1 MKILGKGL
9 ILRVGL
15 LRFQNNWV
23 SIICFTPKERGEG
36 RGEREGLRVEERR
49 GSEEEGRR
57 ERREEIE
64 KQRKCKSLIKV
75 SGCLEFQLVL
85 NPFSLRSRFV

>member
-49 GSEEEGRR
+49 GGKEKWGR
-57 ERREEIE
+57 ERERDRQEPGRW
-64 KQRKCKSLIKV
+64 KA
-75 SGCLEFQLVL
+75 GCQVFVL
-85 NPFSLRSRFV
+85 GN